1 MQLNR
6 HDFYILFN
14 AATAEQDRER
24 YIAEWSTSSIFYPK
38 PESPD
43 IDANE
48 LVDSL
53 GNIWDVSHMTT
64 CDIRQ
69 HLGLTQAAFAEQF
82 CIPRRTVE
90 GWEARRTTPPYVV
103 LLLAE
108 SAGMLKVV
116 RDEGG
121 NTK

>member
-1 MQLNR
+1 MTINC
-6 HDFYILFN
+6 HDFYTLFS

-24 YIAEWSTSSIFYPK
+24 YIAEWSSSSIFCPD

-43 IDANE
+43 IDAAE
-48 LVDSL
+48 PAESL
-53 GNIWDVSHMTT
+53 GNIWDISHMTT
-64 CDIRQ
+64 RDIRQ
-69 HLGLTQAAFAEQF
+69 HLGLTQAAFAERF

-108 SAGMLKVV
+108 SAGMLKVNRV
-116 RDEGG
+116 
-121 NTK
+121 

>member
-1 MQLNR
+1 MTINY
-6 HDFYILFN
+6 HDFYTLFG

-24 YIAEWSTSSIFYPK
+24 FISEWSTSSIFYPK
-38 PESPD
+38 PETPD

-53 GNIWDVSHMTT
+53 GNIWDVAHLTT
-64 CDIRQ
+64 RDIRQ
-69 HLGLTQAAFAEQF
+69 HLGLTQAAFAERF
-82 CIPRRTVE
+82 CVPRRTVE

-108 SAGMLKVV
+108 SAGMLKVNRV
-116 RDEGG
+116 
-121 NTK
+121 

>member
-1 MQLNR
+1 MQVNH

-14 AATAEQDRER
+14 AAGVEQDRER
-24 YIAEWSTSSIFYPK
+24 YTAEWSSSSIFYPK
-38 PESPD
+38 PETQD

-64 CDIRQ
+64 RDIRQ
-69 HLGLTQAAFAEQF
+69 HLGLTQAAFAERF
-82 CIPRRTVE
+82 CVPRRTVE

-108 SAGMLKVV
+108 SAGMLKANRV
-116 RDEGG
+116 
-121 NTK
+121 

>member
-1 MQLNR
+1 MQLNY

-14 AATAEQDRER
+14 AAGAEQDRDLF
-24 YIAEWSTSSIFYPK
+24 ISEWSSSSVFYPD
-38 PESPD
+38 PEIPD
-43 IDANE
+43 IDAAE
-48 LVDSL
+48 LAESL
-53 GNIWDVSHMTT
+53 GNIWDVAHMTT
-64 CDIRQ
+64 RDIRQ
-69 HLGLTQAAFAEQF
+69 HLGLTQAAFAERF
-82 CIPRRTVE
+82 CVPRRTVE

>member
-1 MQLNR
+1 MQLN
-6 HDFYILFN
+6 HHNFYILFT
-14 AATAEQDRER
+14 AATKEQDRER
-24 YIAEWSTSSIFYPK
+24 YIAEWSTSSIFYPE
-38 PESPD
+38 PDGPD
-43 IDANE
+43 IDADE
-48 LVDSL
+48 LPDAL
-53 GNIWDVSHMTT
+53 GNIWDVAHLTT
-64 CDIRQ
+64 RDIRQ
-69 HLGLTQAAFAEQF
+69 HLGLTQAAFAERF

-108 SAGMLKVV
+108 SASMLKVV